1 MAALQAMP
9 ECAILWLK
17 ARQGKEDSMDLG
29 LKDRVALVAAS
40 SRGLGKAC
48 ALELAREG
56 ARVVICA
63 RDGARLGAAASE
75 IRAATGAEVLPIEAD
90 LTDPMQIQNLVGETL
105 RRLGRIEVLVTNNG
119 GPPAGFF
126 DDFEDGAWLQ
136 AHELTLM
143 SAVRLIKA
151 VLPAMRAQGWGRIV
165 NITSVSVKQPIDNL
179 LLSNVYRPGVVGLA
193 KTLSA
198 QLAADSITVNNVAP
212 GYTRTDRVLELAQA
226 RAADQGKDLEEVLA
240 ETTASY
246 PMGRMGEPEELAAL
260 VAFLA
265 SERAAYITGVTVQ
278 VDGGYVKGM
287 L

>member
-1 MAALQAMP
+1 MP
-9 ECAILWLK
+9 QSMENNLHEK
-17 ARQGKEDSMDLG
+17 GENMDLG
-29 LKDRVALVAAS
+29 LKDRVAIVAAS

-56 ARVVICA
+56 AKMIICA
-63 RDGARLGAAASE
+63 RDAARLTASADE
-75 IRAATGAEVLPIEAD
+75 IRTATGSEVLPLTVD
-90 LTDPMQIQNLVGETL
+90 LTKAAQIQHLVDETL
-105 RRLGRIEVLVTNNG
+105 RRYGRVDVLVTNNG

-126 DDFEDGAWLQ
+126 DDFDDEAWLA

-143 SAVRLIKA
+143 SAVRLIRA
-151 VLPAMRAQGWGRIV
+151 VLPTMQTQGWGRIV

-198 QLAADSITVNNVAP
+198 QLAAEGITVNNVAP
-212 GYTRTDRVLELAQA
+212 GYTRTDRVLELDRA
-226 RAADQGKDLEEVLA
+226 RAADEGITVEEVVA
-240 ETTASY
+240 QRTASY
-246 PMGRMGEPEELAAL
+246 PMKRMGEPEELAAL

-265 SERAAYITGVTVQ
+265 SERASYITGTTIQ
-278 VDGGYVKGM
+278 VDGGYVQGI

>member
-1 MAALQAMP
+1 MPHSVANNLQKKG
-9 ECAILWLK
+9 EN
-17 ARQGKEDSMDLG
+17 MDLG
-29 LKDRVALVAAS
+29 LKDRVAIVAAS

-56 ARVVICA
+56 AKVIICA
-63 RDGARLGAAASE
+63 RDAARLTASADE
-75 IRAATGAEVLPIEAD
+75 IRTATGSEVLPLTVD
-90 LTDPMQIQNLVGETL
+90 LTEAAQIQHLVDETL
-105 RRLGRIEVLVTNNG
+105 RRYGRVDVLVTNNG

-126 DDFEDGAWLQ
+126 DNFDEEAWLA

-143 SAVRLIKA
+143 SAVRLIRG
-151 VLPAMRAQGWGRIV
+151 VLPTMRTQGWGRIV

-198 QLAADSITVNNVAP
+198 QLATEGITVNNVAP
-212 GYTRTDRVLELAQA
+212 GYTRTDRVLELDEA
-226 RAADQGKDLEEVLA
+226 RAADEGITVEEVVA
-240 ETTASY
+240 DRTASY
-246 PMGRMGEPEELAAL
+246 PMKRMGEPEELAAL

-265 SERAAYITGVTVQ
+265 SERASYITGTTIQ
-278 VDGGYVKGM
+278 VDGGYVQGI